1 MLDFTSALYLG
12 LRHPSGTLRPW
23 AQFTIGKPAALATLA
38 VQRRVAQALAELQGC
53 EGAIIGPSTLHL
65 FWDLFGILPNRG
77 IAIYL
82 DGGVYPIAR
91 WGVERAAAR
100 GIAVRRFPH
109 YDPEALRRCLK
120 QDSSRGLRPL
130 VVADGFC
137 PGCGKP
143 APLRAYLESV
153 RDWGGY
159 LLLDD
164 TQALGI
170 LGHSPG
176 SRAPYG
182 WGGGGSLR
190 WHPAAGSEV
199 LLVSSLA
206 KGFGVP
212 MAVLAG
218 SHALVRWFK
227 DKSQTRTHCSPPS
240 IAAIHAADHALRV
253 NESQGDTLRLRLVRL
268 VHYFRSR
275 LAQIGWPAIG
285 GLFPVQTLIP
295 QSTLDARRLH
305 GQLLRQGIRTVLHCG
320 DKGRIPCLSF
330 LITARHSR
338 NDIDRA
344 VNAVA
349 RFMGERDPLE
359 ISYEYCL

>member
-1 MLDFTSALYLG
+1 MLDFTSVLYLG
-12 LRHPSGTLRPW
+12 LRHSSGVLRPW
-23 AQFTIGKPAALATLA
+23 TQLTSGKPAALITPAA
-38 VQRRVAQALAELQGC
+38 QHRVAGALAELQGC
-53 EGAIIGPSTLHL
+53 EEATIGPSTLHL
-65 FWDLFGILPNRG
+65 FWDLFGILAKQG
-77 IAIYL
+77 MAIYL
-82 DGGVYPIAR
+82 DGGTYPIAR

-100 GIAVRRFPH
+100 GIPVRRFPH
-109 YDPEALRRCLK
+109 RNPEALRRRLK

-143 APLRAYLESV
+143 IPLHAYLESA

-170 LGHSPG
+170 LGYSP
-176 SRAPYG
+176 SFRAPYG
-182 WGGGGSLR
+182 REGGGSLP
-190 WHPAAGSEV
+190 WHHAAGSDV

-218 SHALVRWFK
+218 SHALIRWFK
-227 DKSQTRTHCSPPS
+227 DKSETRTHCSPPS
-240 IAAIHAADHALRV
+240 IAIIHAAEHALKV
-253 NESQGDTLRLRLVRL
+253 NKSYGDGLRLRLARL

-275 LAQIGWPAIG
+275 LAQIGWPTVG
-285 GLFPVQTLIP
+285 GLFPVQTLMP
-295 QSTLDARRLH
+295 KPTLDARKLH
-305 GQLLRQGIRTVLHCG
+305 EQLLRQGIQTVLHR
-320 DKGRIPCLSF
+320 GRKELGACLSF

-338 NDIDRA
+338 GDIDRA
-344 VNAVA
+344 ANAVA
-349 RFMGERDPLE
+349 RFAGKRDPQE
-359 ISYEYCL
+359 ISHEYCL

>member
-1 MLDFTSALYLG
+1 MAFVPVAASRPPLG
-12 LRHPSGTLRPW
+12 
-23 AQFTIGKPAALATLA
+23 
-38 VQRRVAQALAELQGC
+38 
-53 EGAIIGPSTLHL
+53 
-65 FWDLFGILPNRG
+65 
-77 IAIYL
+77 
-82 DGGVYPIAR
+82 
-91 WGVERAAAR
+91 
-100 GIAVRRFPH
+100 
-109 YDPEALRRCLK
+109 
-120 QDSSRGLRPL
+120 
-130 VVADGFC
+130 
-137 PGCGKP
+137 
-143 APLRAYLESV
+143 AYLESA
-153 RDWGGY
+153 RHCDGY

-170 LGHSPG
+170 LGRSPG
-176 SRAPYG
+176 PGAPYG

-190 WHPAAGSEV
+190 WHRAAEPEV

-212 MAVLAG
+212 VAVLAG

-227 DKSQTRTHCSPPS
+227 DRSRTRIHCSPPS
-240 IAAIHAADHALRV
+240 IAAIHAAEHALRI
-253 NESQGDTLRLRLVRL
+253 NEDQGDILRLCLVRL
-268 VHYFRSR
+268 IHYFRGR
-275 LAQIGWPAIG
+275 LARIGWPALG

-295 QSTLDARRLH
+295 QPTLDVRKLH
-305 GQLLRQGIRTVLHCG
+305 GKLLRQGIRTVLHCG